1 MRLKPPLICAKHV
14 SPQAQKKVRDGTLA
28 ILSVAD
34 NNTVQ
39 GCVYKVG
46 SNPRTIGIIILKTGG
61 SRFLA

>member
-1 MRLKPPLICAKHV
+1 MRLKPPLIGAKHV
-14 SPQAQKKVRDGTLA
+14 SPQAQKKVTDGTQA
-28 ILSVAD
+28 ILGVAD

-46 SNPRTIGIIILKTGG
+46 SNPRTICIIILKTGG